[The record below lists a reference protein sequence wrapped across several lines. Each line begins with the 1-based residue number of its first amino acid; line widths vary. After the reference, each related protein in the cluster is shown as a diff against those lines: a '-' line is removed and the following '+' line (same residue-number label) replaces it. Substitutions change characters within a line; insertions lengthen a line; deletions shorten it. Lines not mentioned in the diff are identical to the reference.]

1 MSKTSSIISKNNN
14 TLSSKNINTIK
25 EIFCSVLIIVLLYYI
40 IKYIA
45 SITVSNNMPTIENFN
60 SSLFNNVPLLSIGID
75 GNDSNSPNIKYQ
87 NFQINQNV
95 NMQSLSSSTNSN
107 RMFCINNDMQ
117 QNPSTISLC
126 EMKREPTYDNSN
138 NISFICV
145 NADWGIQTN
154 SSYTFNNPQITQ
166 SSMIADSAVPSCS
179 RSTGYL
185 LANNSTTVF
194 YYNQPLNNT
203 KHLDCLYYASYN
215 NNNNNYNNVL
225 KCKSLPSIS
234 IYYNTKLNS
243 SDPNATTT
251 TNSYLKYDKLEKIC
265 ANDNILLAMG
275 CSKILYYLKLDNI
288 DANNWVKCD
297 YPIINNTSINY
308 IGINLNLIFMYI
320 YDTSDRANTNS
331 NVESNTTSN
340 TKLIYTM
347 VNSIGSG
354 GVNNL
359 SAVVWNTWVEKKDTT
374 IVKNPLFNFINS
386 KHITVSNDIC
396 IIYDNTNYILW
407 SCPIHTNSTTN
418 ENLSVSNNLWEKYNI
433 LSYIT
438 NNFNISNV
446 SSDTICIC
454 FNVLYMYY
462 PYGVISIALNT
473 DGIQAIFPFYDNRTS
488 IFNASKYAVSST
500 SVSTVP
506 NTNTSVSTV
515 PNTNTSV
522 STVPN
527 TGAGGSS
534 DPNTGTGISTVP
546 NTNTSV
552 STVPNTGAGGSTVP
566 STTLYS
572 YNTVITQPLLT
583 RTTNYNSANPM
594 LSSQTTNSQQNERN
608 LYISPI
614 DDINELYNMNRYNDY
629 YSTHNIG
636 TPINSETPN
645 NPHIYNKITSSF
657 FPLVKIS

>member
-1 MSKTSSIISKNNN
+1 MSKTTSIISKNNN

-45 SITVSNNMPTIENFN
+45 SITVSNNMPTIETFN
-60 SSLFNNVPLLSIGID
+60 SSLLFNNVPLLSID
-75 GNDSNSPNIKYQ
+75 NNTNSTNIKYQ
-87 NFQINQNV
+87 IFHINQNV
-95 NMQSLSSSTNSN
+95 NMQALSSHTNS
-107 RMFCINNDMQ
+107 RMYCINNDMQ

-126 EMKREPTYDNSN
+126 EIKRTPNYDNSN

-154 SSYTFNNPQITQ
+154 NSYTFNNPQITQ
-166 SSMIADSAVPSCS
+166 SSMISDSAVPSCS

-215 NNNNNYNNVL
+215 NNNVL

-251 TNSYLKYDKLEKIC
+251 TNAYLKYDKLEKIC
-265 ANDNILLAMG
+265 ANDNILLALG

-308 IGINLNLIFMYI
+308 IGINFDLIFMYI
-320 YDTSDRANTNS
+320 YDTSDRANTDP

-359 SAVVWNTWVEKKDTT
+359 SAVVWHTWVEKKDTT
-374 IVKNPLFNFINS
+374 IAKNPLFNFINS

-418 ENLSVSNNLWEKYNI
+418 ENLSVSNNLWEKNNI

-438 NNFNISNV
+438 NNFNIISI
-446 SSDTICIC
+446 SFDTITIC

-462 PYGVISIALNT
+462 PSGVISISLNT
-473 DGIQAIFPFYDNRTS
+473 NGIQAIFPLYNVDRS
-488 IFNASKYAVSST
+488 IFNASKYASPNTNT

-522 STVPN
+522 PS
-527 TGAGGSS
+527 
-534 DPNTGTGISTVP
+534 
-546 NTNTSV
+546 
-552 STVPNTGAGGSTVP
+552 VP

-583 RTTNYNSANPM
+583 RTTNYDRVNPM
-594 LSSQTTNSQQNERN
+594 LSSQTMNSQQNGRN

-636 TPINSETPN
+636 TPFNSETPN